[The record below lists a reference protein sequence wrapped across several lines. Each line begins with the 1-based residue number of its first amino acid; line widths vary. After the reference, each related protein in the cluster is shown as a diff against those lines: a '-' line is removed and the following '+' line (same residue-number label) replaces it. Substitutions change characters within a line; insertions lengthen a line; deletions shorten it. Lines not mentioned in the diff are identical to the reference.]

1 MTFSSFEIF
10 KKKSGTLIP
19 ISLNKDIPFKPRRI
33 FLIYG
38 NRKFVRGNHAH
49 KKCSQFFLPIQGKME
64 LSFIDKKNNKKVV
77 LDSKNGRGI
86 LLKPLSWCKLSFKTK
101 NAVIMVFCDREY
113 EFNDYI
119 EKYEDFIK
127 IIKKKRK

>member
-64 LSFIDKKNNKKVV
+64 LSFIDKKNNKKVL
-77 LDSKNGRGI
+77 LDAKKGRGI

-127 IIKKKRK
+127 IIKKK

>member
-10 KKKSGTLIP
+10 KKKSGILIP
-19 ISLNKDIPFKPRRI
+19 ISLNKDIPFKSKRI

-38 NRKFVRGNHAH
+38 NREFVRGNHAH
-49 KKCSQFFLPIQGKME
+49 KKCSQFFLPIHGKME
-64 LSFIDKKNNKKVV
+64 LSFINKKSNEKII
-77 LDSKNGRGI
+77 LDSKKGKGI
-86 LLKPLSWCKLSFKTK
+86 LLKPLTWCKLSFKTK

-119 EKYEDFIK
+119 ENYEDFIN
-127 IIKKKRK
+127 IIKKKKK

>member
-10 KKKSGTLIP
+10 RKKSGTLIP
-19 ISLNKDIPFKPRRI
+19 ISLNKDIPFKPKRI

-64 LSFIDKKNNKKVV
+64 LSYIDKKNNKKV
-77 LDSKNGRGI
+77 LLGAKKGRGF

-127 IIKKKRK
+127 IIKKKKK

>member
-19 ISLNKDIPFKPRRI
+19 ISLNKDIPFRPKRI

-38 NRKFVRGNHAH
+38 NKGFVRGNHAH
-49 KKCSQFFLPIQGKME
+49 KKCSQFLLPVQGKIE
-64 LSFIDKKNNKKVV
+64 LSFVDKKNNKMIV
-77 LDSKNGRGI
+77 LDSKKGKGI
-86 LLKPLSWCKLSFKTK
+86 LLKPLTWCKLSFKTK

-119 EKYEDFIK
+119 EKYDEFIK
-127 IIKKKRK
+127 MIKNNK

>member
-1 MTFSSFEIF
+1 MTSSSFEIF
-10 KKKSGTLIP
+10 RKKSGTLIP
-19 ISLNKDIPFKPRRI
+19 ISLNKDIPFKPKRI

-64 LSFIDKKNNKKVV
+64 LSFIDKKNNKKV
-77 LDSKNGRGI
+77 LLGAKKGRGI

-127 IIKKKRK
+127 IIKKKKK